1 MFKGDSEFHRM
12 VSLVGGLTPWRGG
25 GHIFGRSN
33 VLMADVWMVGL
44 GVYVEVSGEFGCI
57 VVIAKLY

>member
-1 MFKGDSEFHRM
+1 MEG
-12 VSLVGGLTPWRGG
+12 GG